1 MLVLSRRAQEKIS
14 FPQVGIT
21 IHFLRVRSGTTKV
34 GIDAPLDIQ
43 IVRDEVDDDAALAA
57 EATRKELVRLPRQER
72 HAIRNELHAI
82 CVGVHLFKEQM
93 QLGLDDDAQ
102 ETFETIMM
110 SLKTLDANDAL
121 KRPATQG
128 FAVPMAKPEPR
139 YVAEHQETNGRQRSH
154 VETR

>member
-34 GIDAPLDIQ
+34 GIDAPMDVQ
-43 IVRDEVDDDAALAA
+43 IVRDEVDDDAAMAA

-72 HAIRNELHAI
+72 HAIRNELHTI
-82 CVGVHLFKEQM
+82 SVGLHLFREQM
-93 QLGLDDDAQ
+93 QLGLDDEAQ
-102 ETFETIMM
+102 ETFETVMT
-110 SLKTLDANDAL
+110 SLKALDANDVLRRPGNRSFTVPTA
-121 KRPATQG
+121 KR
-128 FAVPMAKPEPR
+128 ESL
-139 YVAEHQETNGRQRSH
+139 YVAERRQTNERQRSH